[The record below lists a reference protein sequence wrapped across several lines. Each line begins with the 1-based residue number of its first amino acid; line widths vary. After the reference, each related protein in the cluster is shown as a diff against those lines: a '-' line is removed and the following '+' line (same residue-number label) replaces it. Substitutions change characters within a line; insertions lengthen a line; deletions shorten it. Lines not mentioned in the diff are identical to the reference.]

1 MTTTSRPFAS
11 VKLVICGPIPAC
23 AEPASAAQVNAAI
36 ARVSLG
42 DTNLLSWDEA
52 VAPTMH
58 VPGGERERKPR
69 PDGRKCGWGALSRR
83 SSASLALRLEPL
95 LEGRSLTLIL
105 LNAHAVG
112 VIG

>member
-23 AEPASAAQVNAAI
+23 AEPASTAPVKAAI

-58 VPGGERERKPR
+58 GPGRERERKPR
-69 PDGRKCGWGALSRR
+69 PNGHKCGWGALSRR
-83 SSASLALRLEPL
+83 SSASLRRLEPI
-95 LEGRSLTLIL
+95 LEGGSLTLIL
-105 LNAHAVG
+105 LNPHPVG